1 MEKEFVK
8 GLFVNRRENAPDF
21 VKANLSFKVETF
33 IEYLKS
39 KANEAGY
46 VNIDINES
54 KEGKLYPK
62 LNDWKP
68 RQEENEE
75 EPSGHVEDPGEEI
88 RVENIPF

>member
-1 MEKEFVK
+1 LKRGLNKTREKEFVK

-39 KANEAGY
+39 KANEANY
-46 VNIDINES
+46 VNIDIKES
-54 KEGKLYPK
+54 KEGKLYAD

-68 RQEENEE
+68 KQEDDKIEIIGE
-75 EPSGHVEDPGEEI
+75 EP
-88 RVENIPF
+88 PF